1 MTPTT
6 HTKPKGAVAG
16 MIGGTVLMLVAVA
29 VLAVGAGALWADSHR
44 GRDGYVSTG
53 RQQFDTAGRALT
65 LPSFQIGDVTP
76 DWLIRRVRLS
86 ATSVSPRHPVFVGIG
101 RSREVNR
108 YLADVS
114 RSELRDF
121 GWDGATYA
129 NQTGGRTPAPPAK
142 QQFWAA
148 TANGRGTQTVSW
160 KLKHGDWEIVVMN
173 ADGTAG
179 VDAAVEMGV
188 HTPPLLGLG
197 LAVVALGLMIGV
209 GGFALVYRGTRPGA
223 PVATSV
229 PAAA

>member
-1 MTPTT
+1 MPPTT

-16 MIGGTVLMLVAVA
+16 MVGGAVLMLVAVV

-65 LPSFQIGDVTP
+65 SPSFQIGDVTP
-76 DWLIRRVRLS
+76 GWLIRRVRLS
-86 ATSVSPRHPVFVGIG
+86 ATSGSPRHPVFVGIG
-101 RSREVNR
+101 RSRDVNR

-114 RSELRDF
+114 RSQLRDF

-129 NQTGGRTPAPPAK
+129 NQTGGRTPAPPAR

-179 VDAAVEMGV
+179 VDAAVNMGV

-197 LAVVALGLMIGV
+197 LAVVALGIMVGV
-209 GGFALVYRGTRPGA
+209 GGFALVYRGTRPVA